1 MEETIYNNF
10 NVYIYI
16 YIFPFFFSI
25 EYYILAFI
33 KKGGKNRG
41 LMAAGSVCLLR
52 NTLIMSLCVTS
63 FFLSLSS
70 LVPWN
75 WCNNAKSSIAYLFFF
90 PPLDDH
96 LARWIIFEKWFGRSF
111 AFASIKFLAE
121 LYWKIIWR
129 RNNFQKNFLKKR

>member
-1 MEETIYNNF
+1 MISHDRKIRMEETIYNNF

-63 FFLSLSS
+63 FFFSLSS

-90 PPLDDH
+90 STIRRSPCTLDYF
-96 LARWIIFEKWFGRSF
+96 WKMVW
-111 AFASIKFLAE
+111 SIVCICID
-121 LYWKIIWR
+121 KISCRIVL
-129 RNNFQKNFLKKR
+129 KNYLTTK

>member
-1 MEETIYNNF
+1 MISHDRKIRMEETIYNNF

-90 PPLDDH
+90 STIRRSPCTLDYF
-96 LARWIIFEKWFGRSF
+96 WKMVRS
-111 AFASIKFLAE
+111 IVCICID
-121 LYWKIIWR
+121 KISYRIVL
-129 RNNFQKNFLKKR
+129 KNYLTTK

>member
-1 MEETIYNNF
+1 M
-10 NVYIYI
+10 YIYI

-63 FFLSLSS
+63 FFSLFPLSS
-70 LVPWN
+70 RGTDVIMPRVLSP
-75 WCNNAKSSIAYLFFF
+75 IFFFF

>member
-1 MEETIYNNF
+1 MISHDRKIRMEETIYNNF

-16 YIFPFFFSI
+16 HIFPFFFSI

-63 FFLSLSS
+63 FFFSLSS

-90 PPLDDH
+90 STIRRSPCTLDYF
-96 LARWIIFEKWFGRSF
+96 WKMVRS
-111 AFASIKFLAE
+111 IVCICID
-121 LYWKIIWR
+121 KISCRIVL
-129 RNNFQKNFLKKR
+129 KNYLTTK

>member
-1 MEETIYNNF
+1 MISHDRKIRMEETIYNNF
-10 NVYIYI
+10 NVYI

-63 FFLSLSS
+63 FFSLFPLSS
-70 LVPWN
+70 RGTDVIMPRVLSP
-75 WCNNAKSSIAYLFFF
+75 IFLFFSTIRRS
-90 PPLDDH
+90 PCTLDY
-96 LARWIIFEKWFGRSF
+96 F
-111 AFASIKFLAE
+111 
-121 LYWKIIWR
+121 WKMVWPIVCICIDKISCR
-129 RNNFQKNFLKKR
+129 IVLKNYLTTK